1 MEKGKGEILII
12 SNYYDPELGAAPKRI
27 SAMARGFVEKGYSV
41 RVLCP
46 MPNYPKGKV
55 FDGYRNK
62 FRVREF
68 IDDVCVDRLFIYPS
82 KSQKPFVRL
91 LSMLSFS
98 ISLAFYMPFQKLS
111 RTKLILI
118 QSPPLFVSFTA
129 VFVSN
134 VFFKKKVC
142 LNVSDLWPQSAIE
155 LNVLKPGRMH
165 NVLLYLESYI
175 YHQSDLILGQS
186 KEILEHI
193 ESKVKKPRFLYRNL
207 PSLGLRNPTRD
218 SLEGLNK
225 VVYAGL
231 LGYAQGVFELC
242 RLIDFKSVGLEFHIY
257 GMGMEEDQIKDFCE
271 KNPECGV
278 FFHGAY
284 HPDELKQIYSDVL
297 VALVPLSNRIQGAVP
312 SKIFELIQHEV
323 PIIFSGGGE
332 GADIVN
338 QYNLGLTAPPGNVK
352 GISELL
358 QVFRSYS
365 QDEYDALIKSIQ
377 TAKSHDFNFNSQFNS
392 LIDFVEGV

>member
-1 MEKGKGEILII
+1 VKEEHDILII
-12 SNYYDPELGAAPKRI
+12 SNYYEPELGAAPKRI
-27 SAMARGFVEKGYSV
+27 SAMAQGFVERGYSV

-62 FRVREF
+62 FKVREY
-68 IDDVCVDRLFIYPS
+68 INDVCVDRLFIYPS
-82 KSQKPFVRL
+82 KSQKSFVRL

-98 ISLAFYMPFQKLS
+98 ISLALYMPFQKLG

-129 VFVSN
+129 VLFSN
-134 VFFKKKVC
+134 LFFKKKVC

-165 NVLLYLESYI
+165 DILLYLEAYI
-175 YHQSDLILGQS
+175 YEHSDLVLGQS

-193 ESKVKKPRFLYRNL
+193 VTKVEKPKFLYRNL
-207 PSLGLRNPTRD
+207 PSLGLTNLSRG
-218 SLEGLNK
+218 SLDGMNK

-242 RLIDFKSVGLEFHIY
+242 KRIDFKSIGLEFHVY
-257 GMGMEEDQIKDFCE
+257 GMGMEEEQIKNFCE
-271 KNPECGV
+271 TNPDCSV

-297 VALVPLSNRIQGAVP
+297 VALVPLSNRIKGAVP

-338 QYNLGLTAPPGNVK
+338 AYNLGLTVPPSDVR
-352 GISELL
+352 GITESLE
-358 QVFRSYS
+358 VFRSCN

-377 TAKSHDFNFNSQFNS
+377 TAKSNDFNFNSQFNG
-392 LIDFVEGV
+392 LIDFTESA